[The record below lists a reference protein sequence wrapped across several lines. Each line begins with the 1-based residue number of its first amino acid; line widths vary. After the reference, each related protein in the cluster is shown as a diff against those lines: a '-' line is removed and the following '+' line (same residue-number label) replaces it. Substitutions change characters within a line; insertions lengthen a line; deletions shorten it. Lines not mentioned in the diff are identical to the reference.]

1 MKAAVFLGPG
11 KMEVKQV
18 DTPTAGLGEV
28 RLKIE
33 ANAVCGT
40 DVRIFTYGQK
50 NVVPPAIIGHEICGV
65 VDQVGQGVEG
75 VREGARVTSVTCV
88 GCGQCEY
95 CAKGYYNL
103 CPDFKALG
111 YDFPGA
117 YAEYMIIPEPAVA
130 QGNVIEVP
138 ENLSPE
144 EVALIE
150 PLSCCIN
157 GQEYL
162 NVSEGDVV
170 AIFGCGPIGLMH
182 SELVRAQGASRVLMV
197 DAAPDRLEAVRKF
210 KAGEPI
216 AAENSREEIMRR
228 TGGAGV
234 DVAICACGVP
244 QVQAEAIEIAK
255 KKGRVSFFAGLP
267 KDRGKVTLDTN
278 KIHYWEVSVFGA
290 FASHKAQYVK
300 ALELAAAG
308 KVDLKKFVT
317 HKFGLDDISEA
328 LEVAKEKKGI
338 KVVVTP

>member
-65 VDQVGQGVEG
+65 VDQVGEGVEG
-75 VREGARVTSVTCV
+75 VSEGARVTLVTCV
-88 GCGQCEY
+88 GCGHCEH

-197 DAAPDRLEAVRKF
+197 DAAPDRLEAVRKL

>member
-18 DTPTAGLGEV
+18 DTPTAGPGEV

-65 VDQVGQGVEG
+65 VDQVGEGVEG

-88 GCGQCEY
+88 GCGHCEY
-95 CAKGYYNL
+95 CAKAYYNL

-117 YAEYMIIPEPAVA
+117 YAEYMIIPEPAVS

-197 DAAPDRLEAVRKF
+197 DAAPDRLEVVRKF
-210 KAGEPI
+210 SAGEPI
-216 AAENSREEIMRR
+216 AAENSKEEIMRR
-228 TGGAGV
+228 TGGAGE